1 MAAIRRRAAL
11 LMALVLLALPLHALA
26 QEDAPSYSVDSLED
40 FKSLFLGLT
49 EHLAPEFYISCP
61 ENVFD
66 HLTENDF
73 ALIHDIEDASGIA
86 LRDMEYWTGS
96 HRFHYSNIT
105 YYPGYRVLNKERM
118 NDFSD
123 MSETDWALYN
133 TAREIV
139 ARAQA
144 ETGDTI
150 ALEKYLHDE
159 IARRTAYY
167 TNNNDGLE
175 RKDTAVG
182 ALLDGVAD
190 CDGYADAF
198 YLLGNLAGFTVRLV
212 HGTTNN
218 PFEGNPNHMWNEI
231 AMDGEWYAVDVTW
244 DDYEDESLP
253 FSPYCIY
260 FNVGADRLG
269 RTHFWDDASLL
280 DPIAGAS
287 AHAYYYN
294 AVGGVCDGWDY
305 AAGYMSWRLDQ
316 GIVTDTIMLPNM
328 AYDNAALNAAI
339 QRALPGWSW
348 KSWYKTVGSDLYICY
363 YLYQ

>member
-1 MAAIRRRAAL
+1 MAAVRRRAAL

-26 QEDAPSYSVDSLED
+26 QEDAPSYSADSLED

-66 HLTENDF
+66 RLTENDF
-73 ALIHDIEDASGIA
+73 ALIHDVEDASGIA

-105 YYPGYRVLNKERM
+105 YYPGYRVMNKERM

-144 ETGDTI
+144 ETNDTLS
-150 ALEKYLHDE
+150 LEKYLHDE
-159 IARRTAYY
+159 IARRTTYY
-167 TNNNDGLE
+167 TNNISGLE

-182 ALLDGVAD
+182 ALLDGIAD
-190 CDGYADAF
+190 CDGYSDAF

-212 HGTTNN
+212 HGTTDSATSEN
-218 PFEGNPNHMWNEI
+218 PYHMWNEI
-231 AMDGEWYAVDVTW
+231 HLNGEWFAVDVTW
-244 DDYEDESLP
+244 DDYEDP
-253 FSPYCIY
+253 DYAISPYYIY
-260 FNVGADRLG
+260 LNVGGDLLS
-269 RTHFWDDASLL
+269 RTHTWDNASLL
-280 DPIAGAS
+280 DPIATAS
-287 AHAYYYN
+287 AVPYYYN
-294 AVGGVCDGWDY
+294 AMGGVCGGWDE
-305 AAGYMSWRLDQ
+305 AANYILWRFNQ
-316 GIVTDTIMLPNM
+316 GVITDSIMLPDTV
-328 AYDNAALNAAI
+328 YDNAALNAAV